1 MHPWRD
7 ADLKK
12 INKKILNIQDFIYA
26 DKISGVFLDAFQ
38 TRILKKNGKNI
49 QNVKLSKL
57 LYFQEKN
64 KFMLQISRRNV
75 AC

>member
-26 DKISGVFLDAFQ
+26 DKISGAFLDAFQ
-38 TRILKKNGKNI
+38 TRILKKMKKKHPKCKI
-49 QNVKLSKL
+49 IKIALFSR
-57 LYFQEKN
+57 EK
-64 KFMLQISRRNV
+64 
-75 AC
+75 